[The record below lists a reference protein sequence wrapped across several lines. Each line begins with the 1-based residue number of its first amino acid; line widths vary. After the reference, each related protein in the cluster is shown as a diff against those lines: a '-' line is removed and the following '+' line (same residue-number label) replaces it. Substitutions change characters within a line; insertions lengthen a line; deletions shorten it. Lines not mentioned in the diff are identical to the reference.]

1 MVPVTA
7 TFLFNPK
14 VWLLE
19 TVTLSRI
26 KSPFSTTSVAAS
38 AVSSVTTGAS
48 SSAENASAVSS
59 AGVSVTT
66 GTSCHA
72 LLCVFNLCHDYSSPL
87 GGGQID
93 FVEKN
98 CFEQSNIEIKVKM
111 K

>member
-66 GTSCHA
+66 GTSASDVTATSEPSLNSAAHTGT
-72 LLCVFNLCHDYSSPL
+72 LEVSLS
-87 GGGQID
+87 
-93 FVEKN
+93 
-98 CFEQSNIEIKVKM
+98 
-111 K
+111 

>member
-7 TFLFNPK
+7 TFLLNPK

-26 KSPFSTTSVAAS
+26 KSPLSTTSVAAS
-38 AVSSVTTGAS
+38 AVSSVTTGA

-66 GTSCHA
+66 GTSGCYSNVCTIA
-72 LLCVFNLCHDYSSPL
+72 ELSSPYRH
-87 GGGQID
+87 IRSS
-93 FVEKN
+93 KHCN
-98 CFEQSNIEIKVKM
+98 NK
-111 K
+111 